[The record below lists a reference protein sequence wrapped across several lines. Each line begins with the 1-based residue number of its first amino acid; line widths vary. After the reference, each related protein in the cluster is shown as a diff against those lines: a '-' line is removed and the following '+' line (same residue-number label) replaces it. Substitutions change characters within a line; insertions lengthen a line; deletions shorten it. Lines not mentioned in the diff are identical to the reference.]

1 MLPHPARHS
10 KVAAAAKRKVADAFT
25 PSGVAATRG
34 FFQPLVPLPA
44 SPYRRRMQNRPVV
57 LLFAS
62 LIALS
67 ASACQRKAENN
78 KVASAPEEPAKGVD
92 RSHSGRPMP
101 DSKLFNAD
109 EDQAT
114 LAEAKGKPLL
124 VNLWASWCAP
134 CVKELP
140 TLDALSRRP
149 GAPKIVAV
157 SEDIGERAS
166 VEAFL
171 ESHGIKDLEA
181 WRDPKMALSG
191 ALGVQVMPTTVY
203 YDGSG
208 REIWRYTGDVDWSG
222 DEAAKLL
229 AETGPA
235 ATR

>member
-1 MLPHPARHS
+1 MFPHPARPS
-10 KVAAAAKRKVADAFT
+10 KATAAAKRTVADAFT
-25 PSGVAATRG
+25 PSDVAAANG
-34 FFQPLVPLPA
+34 FFQPLVPLTA
-44 SPYRRRMQNRPVV
+44 SPYRPGMQNRPTV
-57 LLFAS
+57 LVLAS
-62 LIALS
+62 LLALS
-67 ASACQRKAENN
+67 TSACQRKAADNE
-78 KVASAPEEPAKGVD
+78 VAQASDESGKGVD
-92 RSHSGRPMP
+92 RRYAGRPMP
-101 DSKLFNAD
+101 DAKLFDAD

-114 LAEAKGKPLL
+114 LADAEGKPLL

-157 SEDIGERAS
+157 SEDVGERAS

-191 ALGVQVMPTTVY
+191 ALGVEVMPTTVY

-208 REIWRYTGDVDWSG
+208 REIWRYTGDLDWTG
-222 DEAAKLL
+222 DEATKLL
-229 AETGPA
+229 AETGAPA
-235 ATR
+235 TH